1 MRKPE
6 CTAVRKALSAA
17 TPVSGQERHL
27 FTCPSCRAL
36 VRIGLA
42 WKSLPQREA
51 LEAPEPVNE
60 VFVQRVVVAAR
71 RDRRLRM
78 RRRVSLAAAAALVF
92 FFFAGAGQR
101 VASAAA
107 AGAEDAY
114 AQLVGASSL
123 DSLLPE

>member
-17 TPVSGQERHL
+17 TPASGQARHL
-27 FTCPSCRAL
+27 LTCPSCRAL
-36 VRIGLA
+36 VRVSLA
-42 WKSLPQREA
+42 WKSFSQREA
-51 LEAPEPVNE
+51 LERIEPVDE

-78 RRRVSLAAAAALVF
+78 RRRISLAAAAALIF

-101 VASAAA
+101 VASTAA
-107 AGAEDAY
+107 AGAEEAY
-114 AQLVGASSL
+114 TQLVGASSL